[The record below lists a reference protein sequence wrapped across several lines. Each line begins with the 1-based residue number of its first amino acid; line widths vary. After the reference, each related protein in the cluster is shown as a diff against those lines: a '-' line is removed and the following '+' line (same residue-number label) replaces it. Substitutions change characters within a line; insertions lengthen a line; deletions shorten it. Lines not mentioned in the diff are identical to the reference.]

1 MQLLL
6 AGLDLGRVE
15 NIVDEFQEVLATLL
29 DDVQAP
35 HLARLE
41 VPRTLQKLR
50 IAQNA
55 IQRRAQLV
63 AHARQEHR
71 LGLVGHFGN
80 FLGRDEVPGAL
91 IDQQLQSACPGFEA
105 SYTQP
110 IKCISNS
117 KERDQQQ

>member
-15 NIVDEFQEVLATLL
+15 DIVDELQKVLATLL
-29 DDVQAP
+29 DDMQAT

-41 VPRTLQKLR
+41 VPRTLQKLC
-50 IAQNA
+50 ITQYP
-55 IQRRAQLV
+55 IQRGTQLV

-71 LGLVGHFGN
+71 LGPVGHFGN

-91 IDQQLQSACPGFEA
+91 IDQQLQSACTGLEA

-110 IKCISNS
+110 IQRIANG
-117 KERDQQQ
+117 KERDQ